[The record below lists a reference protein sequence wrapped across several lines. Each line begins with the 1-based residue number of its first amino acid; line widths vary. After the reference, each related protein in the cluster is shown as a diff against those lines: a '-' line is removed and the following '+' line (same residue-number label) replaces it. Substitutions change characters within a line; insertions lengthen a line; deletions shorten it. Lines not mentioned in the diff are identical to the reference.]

1 MKTLVSTALLL
12 ACGAFASSARVVDE
26 HSHIIPGAYMDFLRA
41 HHAEL
46 QETFPLPLWNVD
58 ITTPDHILYGS
69 DYPYQPPQVLKR
81 NLEHLRQE
89 LESDA
94 ELAPYAELI
103 LYRNAQQL
111 FERNNKQ

>member
-12 ACGAFASSARVVDE
+12 ACGAFASSARVVDV

-46 QETFPLPLWNVD
+46 QETFPLPQWDVD

-69 DYPYQPPQVLKR
+69 DYPYQPPQVLKK
-81 NLEHLRQE
+81 NLERLQQE
-89 LESDA
+89 LEHDA
-94 ELAPYAELI
+94 ELAPCVEQI
-103 LYRNAQQL
+103 LHQNAQQL
-111 FERNNKQ
+111 FERNNKP